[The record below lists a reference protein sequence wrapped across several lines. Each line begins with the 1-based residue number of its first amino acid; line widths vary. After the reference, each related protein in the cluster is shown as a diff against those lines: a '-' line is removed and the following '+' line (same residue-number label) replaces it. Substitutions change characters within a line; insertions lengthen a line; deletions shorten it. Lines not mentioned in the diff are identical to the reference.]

1 MRYLC
6 TKAIAAVIFLGAG
19 SLAAMAEVNY
29 GPVRNGDQCFTKSA
43 PGSEPYFGYWGPCS
57 GTANSPNTAT
67 SPNTAN
73 PANAANPPNGARA
86 AATLHAAPAVHR
98 RTTVHHENRATKR

>member
-19 SLAAMAEVNY
+19 SVVSMAEVNY

-57 GTANSPNTAT
+57 DNANPTNNAANTANSV
-67 SPNTAN
+67 
-73 PANAANPPNGARA
+73 NGARA
-86 AATLHAAPAVHR
+86 AATMHAAPAVHR
-98 RTTVHHENRATKR
+98 RTTNHRGNPAAKR